1 MRIAL
6 LFFESK
12 GKMNV
17 VIKKWNH
24 FVEWFKMV
32 VLSLFFGKFPRM
44 VYEQKISY
52 SYKHAVDD
60 KISPTHSCV
69 GYALMCITLIL
80 VAIFSTYQSIDVY
93 QAHNKWSYLF
103 IFNCL
108 LAISSMILFY
118 WAFKNIQEISKGVK
132 SRMKLMDEVLD
143 VLGVKDPNE
152 DEFGRY
158 DFEKWLT
165 EMRPYYEM
173 GEKKGEKWQL
183 VFSFFSLVWPN
194 HSKEDR
200 FYITTELG
208 TGHVNTSWTR
218 KVRMVRIN
226 HDVSVKDLKRVLE
239 YRKGL
244 IERPKDSIIQLNP
257 QFDLCNHDVFEF
269 SDMSPESVSINR
281 LKVRKESV
289 DGEGISFDNELTF
302 DKEDRS
308 GIIHK
313 NDYLVFFSRR

>member
-257 QFDLCNHDVFEF
+257 QFDLSNNDIFEF